1 MKIYYLIV
9 LDVRCQRSVSLGV
22 GRAMVPLET
31 VEEKSV
37 SHLSQLSVAVGT
49 KGLVVT

>member
-1 MKIYYLIV
+1 MEIYYLIV

-22 GRAMVPLET
+22 GRAMVPMET

-37 SHLSQLSVAVGT
+37 SHLSQLLVTVGT
-49 KGLVVT
+49 KGLMVT